1 MNNDLLEKR
10 EKQVRIAVGLA
21 AIDGGKPSDF
31 TKKLLIDYK
40 RGDISSNELKDKV
53 IKKYAKV
60 LQ

>member
-31 TKKLLIDYK
+31 TKKLLRDYK

>member
-1 MNNDLLEKR
+1 MKNDLLENR

-31 TKKLLIDYK
+31 TEKLLRDYE
-40 RGDISSNELKDKV
+40 RGHISSSELKDKV

-60 LQ
+60 PQ